1 MMKIIDDHGRN
12 IIKAIVD
19 HTTLTENNIRKIKT
33 IGYDQVLIED
43 DRGCLMIYDMLLET
57 SRKINKTPNFKK
69 ELGERIKTIM
79 MKKLYTEKDLAN
91 KLKISQSTISR
102 YLKGQTMPN
111 PITLKKIADALNCYV
126 GDFFYNRF

>member
-1 MMKIIDDHGRN
+1 MLKIIDDQGRN
-12 IIKAIVD
+12 VIKNIID
-19 HTTLTENNIRKIKT
+19 HTSLTENNIRKIKT

-43 DRGCLMIYDMLLET
+43 NKGCLIIYDMILET

-79 MKKLYTEKDLAN
+79 TRKLCTEKDLAN

-111 PITLKKIADALNCYV
+111 IITLKKIADVLNCYID
-126 GDFFYNRF
+126 DFFYNRF